1 MEMIQEKTLHR
12 QGGESPLLAHAKLL
26 APLLMSK
33 GEENDATGRL
43 NDKVIAAMREAGFF
57 SLMVPRSM
65 GGVESNPVQ
74 VLSVVEAIC
83 KLDGATGWV
92 MMAAN
97 VATASAAAF
106 LPDAGYQAIFGNSRP
121 IIAGAGAPMGR
132 ADVEGDGYRL
142 TGHWTYGSGC
152 LHADYIHAG
161 AMVYENGTP
170 RLIPGTNEPEVRIF
184 VFPARDTKMLGNWD
198 VLGLRGTGSV
208 DYAVTDLFVPGDFT
222 HLPTGLAGKRGG
234 DSYRIGV
241 VGFSALGHTGF
252 ALGHGRRIL
261 DELAALV
268 HAPSGRPTTLSD
280 LGGSDSF
287 KEGYAAAEGKMR
299 AARALC
305 YDVWGDVL
313 DTTSRG
319 EPVPLR
325 QITWARVALNHAT
338 TAMMEVSIFAHRA
351 SGGVGLRAGTLQ
363 RLHRDAFTATQHL
376 MVADRALRE
385 AGRDFL
391 GLVENVRWTPR
402 GFVDV
407 I

>member
-1 MEMIQEKTLHR
+1 MFHDKVLHTL
-12 QGGESPLLAHAKLL
+12 GGASPLLAKAEQL
-26 APLLMSK
+26 APLIASK
-33 GEENDATGRL
+33 GAENDATGRL
-43 NDKVIAAMREAGFF
+43 QDDVVSAMRDAGFF
-57 SLMVPRSM
+57 GLMVPAAM
-65 GGVESNPVQ
+65 GGMESNPVQ

-83 KLDGATGWV
+83 RLDGATGWV

-106 LPDAGYQAIFGNSRP
+106 LPDAGYRAIFEHARP
-121 IIAGAGAPMGR
+121 IIAGAGAPTGR

-152 LHADYIHAG
+152 LHCDYVHAG
-161 AMVYENGTP
+161 AIVHENGAP
-170 RLIPGTNEPEVRIF
+170 RMTPGTNEPEARIF
-184 VFPARDTKMLGNWD
+184 VFPAREASLLGNWD
-198 VLGLRGTGSV
+198 VLGLRGTGSI
-208 DYAVTDLFVPGDFT
+208 DYAVKDLFVPGDFT
-222 HLPTGLAGKRGG
+222 HLPSGLAGLRGG
-234 DSYRIGV
+234 DSYRVGV

-252 ALGHGRRIL
+252 ALGHGRHIL
-261 DELAALV
+261 DELAELV
-268 HAPSGRPTTLSD
+268 HAPTGRPTSLSD

-287 KEGYAAAEGKMR
+287 KEDFAAAEGKMR

-305 YDVWGDVL
+305 YDVWSDVL
-313 DTTSRG
+313 ATTSQG
-319 EPVPLR
+319 QPVPLR

-338 TAMMEVSIFAHRA
+338 TAMMEVAIFAHRA

-391 GLVENVRWTPR
+391 GLAQNVRWTPR
-402 GFVDV
+402 GLVPAA
-407 I
+407 

>member
-1 MEMIQEKTLHR
+1 
-12 QGGESPLLAHAKLL
+12 
-26 APLLMSK
+26 
-33 GEENDATGRL
+33 
-43 NDKVIAAMREAGFF
+43 
-57 SLMVPRSM
+57 
-65 GGVESNPVQ
+65 
-74 VLSVVEAIC
+74 
-83 KLDGATGWV
+83 

-161 AMVYENGTP
+161 AMVYENGAP
-170 RLIPGTNEPEVRIF
+170 RLIPGTKDPEVRIF
-184 VFPARDTKMLGNWD
+184 VFPASDTKMLGNWD
-198 VLGLRGTGSV
+198 VLGLRGTGSI
-208 DYAVTDLFVPGDFT
+208 DYAVSDLFVPGEFT
-222 HLPTGLAGKRGG
+222 HLPTGLEGKRGG

-261 DELAALV
+261 DELGELV
-268 HAPSGRPTTLSD
+268 HAPSGHPTILS
-280 LGGSDSF
+280 GMAGSDSF
-287 KEGYAAAEGKMR
+287 KEGYSAAQGKIR

-305 YDVWGDVL
+305 YDIWGDIL

-325 QITWARVALNHAT
+325 QMTWARVALCHAT

-363 RLHRDAFTATQHL
+363 RLLRDNFTATQHL
-376 MVADRALRE
+376 MVADKALCE
-385 AGRDFL
+385 SGRDFL
-391 GLVENVRWTPR
+391 GLVDNVRWTPR
-402 GFVDV
+402 GFVNV
-407 I
+407 N